1 MRALTIVEL
10 ERESGV
16 ARRTV
21 YYYVRIGLLPPAQK
35 ASPSR
40 ALYTEE
46 HLALLGDIE
55 ALRAEGLRPAA
66 IRSRVAGRIK
76 AAGENGVDLV
86 ARREEETRDAILT
99 SATRSFA
106 RKGYRGTRVA
116 DLVSELGITPQVLY
130 SHFATKRDLFVACFK
145 VAVQYMHGYMRSRFE
160 TARDAPERMVWYMYA
175 DEGIKAFAPDLYA
188 MALEAAQ
195 RDDQAR
201 RDLLEA
207 YETIFGDHIEELAR
221 MRTSSDVPPFPDELV
236 SHAIMGGFEQMLA
249 RAALD
254 ATYSWRDIAR
264 TTVGIY
270 LAVMAVYRGDLDIK
284 ALLEPYE
291 AFLDEVA
298 ALPPPVP
305 PQLAR

>member
-1 MRALTIVEL
+1 MRALTIAEL

-16 ARRTV
+16 ARRTI
-21 YYYVRIGLLPPAQK
+21 YYYVRIGLLPAAQK

-46 HLALLGDIE
+46 HLALLGEIE

-66 IRSRVAGRIK
+66 IRSLIAGRIK

-86 ARREEETRDAILT
+86 ARREEETRSAILAA
-99 SATRSFA
+99 ATRSFA
-106 RKGYRGTRVA
+106 RTGYRGTRVA

-130 SHFATKRDLFVACFK
+130 SHFATKRDLFVACYK
-145 VAVQYMHGYMRSRFE
+145 VAVQYMHGFMRSRFE
-160 TARDAPERMVWYMYA
+160 EARDAPERMDWYRYA
-175 DEGIKAFAPDLYA
+175 DEGIKAFAPDLFA

-195 RDDQAR
+195 RDEQAR
-201 RDLLEA
+201 QDLLEA
-207 YETIFGDHIEELAR
+207 YETIFGDHIAELAR
-221 MRTSSDVPPFPDELV
+221 MRTSADAPPFPDELV

-270 LAVMAVYRGDLDIK
+270 LAVIAMYRGDLDIRE
-284 ALLEPYE
+284 LLKPYE

-298 ALPPPVP
+298 ELSPPIP

>member
-1 MRALTIVEL
+1 MRALTIGEL

-16 ARRTV
+16 ARSTI
-21 YYYVRIGLLPPAQK
+21 YYYVRIGLLPAAQK

-40 ALYTEE
+40 ALYTEA
-46 HLALLGDIE
+46 HLTLLSDIE
-55 ALRAEGLRPAA
+55 ALQAEGLRPAA

-76 AAGENGVDLV
+76 AAGDNGVDLV

-99 SATRSFA
+99 AATRSFA
-106 RKGYRGTRVA
+106 RKGYRGTRIA

-130 SHFATKRDLFVACFK
+130 AHFATKRDLFVACYK
-145 VAVQYMHGYMRSRFE
+145 VAVQYMHGFLRSRFE
-160 TARDAPERMVWYMYA
+160 EARDAPERIVWYMYA
-175 DEGIKAFAPDLYA
+175 DEGIKAFAPDLFA

-195 RDDQAR
+195 RDEQAR

-207 YETIFGDHIEELAR
+207 YETIFGDHIAELTR
-221 MRTSSDVPPFPDELV
+221 MRTSPDVPPFPDELV

-254 ATYSWRDIAR
+254 TTYSWRDIAR

-270 LAVMAVYRGDLDIK
+270 LAVIALYRGDLDIK
-284 ALLEPYE
+284 AMLEPYE
-291 AFLDEVA
+291 GFLDEVA
-298 ALPPPVP
+298 ELPPPVP
-305 PQLAR
+305 PELAR